1 MGNVVDKVIGMAPDK
16 KSQVEKPVISS
27 STGVADAGKVV
38 GTGAD
43 GKLDTSLL
51 NTAAA
56 STGAAEAGKVPL
68 LDGSGKMP
76 TSMLPTGS
84 QEATVEMTTS
94 EALSNGDFVNI
105 HDQGGAK
112 VRKADGSVAGKPAE
126 GFVLSS
132 AAAGAPVNV
141 YFSGSNTGVTGMTPG
156 KVFLSTTPGKCT
168 STPPAGAGNVVQCLG
183 VAIGAAEVKFS
194 PEVPVTLAGA

>member
-1 MGNVVDKVIGMAPDK
+1 MGNVVDKVIGLATDK

-27 STGVADAGKVV
+27 SEGAADASKVV
-38 GTGAD
+38 GTDVD
-43 GKLDTSLL
+43 GKIGTSLL
-51 NTAAA
+51 RTAAA
-56 STGAAEAGKVPL
+56 STGAPDAGKIPV

-84 QEATVEMTTS
+84 QEATTEMTTS

-183 VAIGAAEVKFS
+183 VAIGAAEVKFL
-194 PEVPVTLAGA
+194 PEVPVALAGT